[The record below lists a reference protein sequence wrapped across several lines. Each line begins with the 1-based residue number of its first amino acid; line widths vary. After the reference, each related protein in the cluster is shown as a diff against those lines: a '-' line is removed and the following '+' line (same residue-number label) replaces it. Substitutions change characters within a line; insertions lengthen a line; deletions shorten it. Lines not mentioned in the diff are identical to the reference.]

1 MLLRKIILENYGLFA
16 SRVEFDLLPRAKYG
30 KERPIILVG
39 GKNGAGKTTFLDAI
53 RLVLYGKSILGDRVS
68 QSDYEA
74 FLREHIHRDS
84 KAVIAPDFARVS
96 LEFDYVAAG
105 EHKTYFVERSWTAR
119 KTNGVKEYLQI
130 KIDGNEL
137 ENVSNDFWQGFVEE
151 IIPERLS
158 QLFFFDGE
166 KIKSIADDNTGSKVL
181 ADAIKTLL
189 GLDVVDRLKADL
201 SIFVDREVRKNG
213 VKAEKNTWQDFETK
227 ISQLKEKIGSKL
239 DELARVRT
247 SIAGVL
253 ADIKNKEKRLHQEGH
268 YYATRRDELKIK
280 QNQLLAKIEDL
291 ETQIRVECE
300 KTFPFAL
307 CPSIATILRSQ
318 LQKENQWK
326 RLSIIRDE
334 LELVQ
339 DEILANTKGLDEQ
352 SRSQVEE
359 AIKIVFSSR
368 LEKVD
373 HLNSSTTEIHG
384 LSEANTSHV
393 LSWLDKAEN
402 QSKPNVKKVGQ
413 QLADLQQQ
421 LQKATKDLSK
431 SPDDAQTLPIFY
443 DLSLLNQRLGEFQ
456 QEERQIKAEISQ
468 NENELIDLQREQRK
482 HIDRQ
487 IAQDN
492 NERRLLLVKNIQ
504 DALNIYN
511 QRLTVE
517 KISQLRKAVVQGFNC
532 LSSKVDMI
540 SDISIDSKSFA
551 TTLFDKKGKT
561 LPKTSLSAGEKQ
573 LFAIAMLW
581 GLAKTSGRPLPVIID
596 TPLGRLDS
604 DHRRNL
610 IENYFPMASHQV
622 ILLSTD
628 TEVDQQLYRKL
639 SPDISHC
646 YHLHYD
652 KNCQFTTPRE
662 EYFWKESRKCQN

>member
-16 SRVEFDLLPRAKYG
+16 SKVELDLLPRAKYG

-68 QSDYEA
+68 QSDYED
-74 FLREHIHRDS
+74 FLREHIHRDNN
-84 KAVIAPDFARVS
+84 AIIAPDFARVS

-105 EHKTYFVERSWTAR
+105 EQKTYFVERSWTAR

-130 KIDGNEL
+130 KIDGTEL
-137 ENVSNDFWQGFVEE
+137 ENVNNDFWQGFVEE

-166 KIKSIADDNTGSKVL
+166 KIKSIADDNNGSQVL

-201 SIFVDREVRKNG
+201 SIFVDREIRKSG
-213 VKAEKNTWQDFETK
+213 VKADQNTWQNFETK
-227 ISQLKEKIGSKL
+227 ISEAKEKIGHKL
-239 DELARVRT
+239 EELARIRT
-247 SIAGVL
+247 SITGVF

-280 QNQLLAKIEDL
+280 QSQLLARIEDL
-291 ETQIRVECE
+291 ENQIRVECE

-307 CPSIATILRSQ
+307 CPSIAGILRTQ
-318 LQKENQWK
+318 LQKEKQWK

-339 DEILANTKGLDEQ
+339 IEILSNTKGLDNK
-352 SRSQVEE
+352 SRSQVED
-359 AIKIVFSSR
+359 AIKVAFASR
-368 LEKVD
+368 LEKID
-373 HLNSSTTEIHG
+373 PLNSTTEIHE
-384 LSEANTSHV
+384 LSEANTTHA
-393 LSWLDKAEN
+393 LSWMDKAEN
-402 QSKPNVKKVGQ
+402 QSRPTVKKAGQ

-421 LQKATKDLSK
+421 LQKVTKDLAK
-431 SPDDAQTLPIFY
+431 SPDEAQTLPIVH

-456 QEERQIKAEISQ
+456 QEEKQIKADISHK
-468 NENELIDLQREQRK
+468 ENELIGLQREQRRY
-482 HIDRQ
+482 IERQ
-487 IAQDN
+487 MTQDN
-492 NERRLLLVKNIQ
+492 NERRLSLVKNIQ
-504 DALNIYN
+504 NALSTYH

-517 KISQLRKAVVQGFNC
+517 KINQLRQAVVQGFNC
-532 LSSKVDMI
+532 LSSKGDII
-540 SDISIDSKSFA
+540 SDIAIDSKSFT
-551 TTLFDKKGKT
+551 TTLFDKKGMT

-573 LFAIAMLW
+573 LFAIAILW

-604 DHRRNL
+604 GHRRNL
-610 IENYFPMASHQV
+610 IEKYFPMVSHQV

-628 TEVDQQLYRKL
+628 TEVDQQLYKKL

-652 KNCQFTTPRE
+652 KKNQLTVPRE
-662 EYFWKESRKCQN
+662 AYFWKEHKKCQN